1 MHRIAKVAAVS
12 ALFVMGCQL
21 ESLRTVKAQSG
32 QTITFTN
39 TAQST
44 CGKAGQCW
52 VYPNPVP
59 SAGTIY
65 YSPSGPNGAYVIL
78 FENTAPSVNAAN
90 GVHGVKTRLVQPTSV
105 YNGCPIGALDKLEF
119 TAQPVYS
126 TIDGSFEYLLNA
138 EQYIGNYYWSNG
150 GGGRGG
156 GSSGCYSHIMAAG
169 TPLPDGTVT
178 SGGFTSV
185 TYPVTGQ

>member
-1 MHRIAKVAAVS
+1 VRKAIVVAVL
-12 ALFVMGCQL
+12 ALAAAAAW
-21 ESLRTVKAQSG
+21 AQSSN
-32 QTITFTN
+32 TVTFTN
-39 TAQST
+39 TAQNS

-52 VYPNPVP
+52 VTPNPVP
-59 SAGTIY
+59 SEGTIY
-65 YSPSGPNGAYVIL
+65 YSPYQNTGVYSIF
-78 FENTAPSVNAAN
+78 FENTTPAMNPAN

-119 TAQPVYS
+119 TAQPFYNPV
-126 TIDGSFEYLLNA
+126 TQALEGILNA

-156 GSSGCYSHIMAAG
+156 GSSGCYSHIMPAG
-169 TPLPDGTVT
+169 TALPDGTVT

-185 TYPVTGQ
+185 THP

>member
-1 MHRIAKVAAVS
+1 MRKLLSFVLGAVLTVVVTAAW
-12 ALFVMGCQL
+12 
-21 ESLRTVKAQSG
+21 AQSG
-32 QTITFTN
+32 QTTTFTN

-52 VYPNPVP
+52 VYLNPVP

-65 YSPSGPNGAYVIL
+65 YSPSGATTYTIF
-78 FENTAPSVNAAN
+78 FENTTPAVNVAN
-90 GVHGVKTRLVQPTSV
+90 GVHAVRTRLVQPTRV

-119 TAQPVYS
+119 MAQPFYNPV
-126 TIDGSFEYLLNA
+126 TQALEGVLNA

-150 GGGRGG
+150 GGGRAG
-156 GSSGCYSHIMAAG
+156 GSSGCYSHIMPAG
-169 TPLPDGTVT
+169 TALPDGTVT

-185 TYPVTGQ
+185 MYPQ

>member
-1 MHRIAKVAAVS
+1 MKKQLFAVLVIS
-12 ALFVMGCQL
+12 ALLVVGTL
-21 ESLRTVKAQSG
+21 AVKAQSSG
-32 QTITFTN
+32 TTVTFTN

-65 YSPSGPNGAYVIL
+65 YSPSGASTYNIL
-78 FENTAPSVNAAN
+78 FENTTPSVNVAN
-90 GVHGVKTRLVQPTSV
+90 NVHSVRTRLVQPTKV
-105 YNGCPIGALDKLEF
+105 YNGCPIGALDKLEIA
-119 TAQPVYS
+119 AQPVYS
-126 TIDGSFEYLLNA
+126 TVDGSFEYLLNA

-150 GGGRGG
+150 GGGRAG
-156 GSSGCYSHIMAAG
+156 GSSGCYSHIMPAG
-169 TPLPDGTVT
+169 TALPDGTVT

-185 TYPVTGQ
+185 TYP